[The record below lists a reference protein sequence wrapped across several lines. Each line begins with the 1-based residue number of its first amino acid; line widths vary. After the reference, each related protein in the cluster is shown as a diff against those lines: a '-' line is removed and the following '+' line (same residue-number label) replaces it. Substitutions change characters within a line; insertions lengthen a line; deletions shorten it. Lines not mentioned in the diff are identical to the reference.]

1 MVSGLGLVGEDLA
14 HRVGGAFGRCIVVMS
29 VPLEGESG
37 GGVPG
42 EGLEI
47 PYGLTTL
54 SEERQAAMPEVV
66 KSDRGKAR
74 PFE

>member
-47 PYGLTTL
+47 ANGLAAL
-54 SEERQAAMPEVV
+54 SKKRQATMPEVV
-66 KSDRGKAR
+66 ESDGGKAC